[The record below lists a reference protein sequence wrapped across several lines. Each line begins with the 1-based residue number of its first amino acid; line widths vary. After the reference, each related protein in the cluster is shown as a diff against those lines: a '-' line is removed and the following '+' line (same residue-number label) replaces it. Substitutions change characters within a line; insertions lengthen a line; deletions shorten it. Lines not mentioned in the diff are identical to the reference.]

1 MKSLTRLYLL
11 FALLLVQSYAFAQK
25 VLVDT
30 QKSYPRIRS
39 IEVEGG
45 WLDVSYD
52 GGSSSSV
59 DVEAYLESENENQ
72 DIVFVTIG
80 DVLKISYK
88 RSSQMNSW
96 NSKSKGWIKMSGPE
110 SIKLSIRN
118 SSGDLQV
125 SRVSSDETSLKVSSG
140 KIQAN
145 QIRGDLMVNATSGN
159 IRVDGVNGNVLAGMT
174 SGNADIFNVKGDLQY
189 KSTSGSLDANNVE
202 GELSVSL
209 TSGNA
214 KLSNV
219 GQLGALKFTS
229 GNIRAENA
237 GLGPNTSFS
246 GTSGNFRVQ
255 TPSNLNAYNYEL
267 KASSG
272 NLKVGKSSKG
282 KTLEINNGASSTI
295 KGQISSGN
303 ITIEN

>member
-30 QKSYPRIRS
+30 QKSYPGIRS

-96 NSKSKGWIKMSGPE
+96 NSKSKGWIKITAARLGSSRSTVVPPSTPAMELLRGP
-110 SIKLSIRN
+110 
-118 SSGDLQV
+118 
-125 SRVSSDETSLKVSSG
+125 
-140 KIQAN
+140 
-145 QIRGDLMVNATSGN
+145 VNA
-159 IRVDGVNGNVLAGMT
+159 LA
-174 SGNADIFNVKGDLQY
+174 
-189 KSTSGSLDANNVE
+189 
-202 GELSVSL
+202 L
-209 TSGNA
+209 TTP
-214 KLSNV
+214 
-219 GQLGALKFTS
+219 F
-229 GNIRAENA
+229 RA
-237 GLGPNTSFS
+237 TH
-246 GTSGNFRVQ
+246 
-255 TPSNLNAYNYEL
+255 
-267 KASSG
+267 
-272 NLKVGKSSKG
+272 
-282 KTLEINNGASSTI
+282 
-295 KGQISSGN
+295 
-303 ITIEN
+303 

>member
-30 QKSYPRIRS
+30 QKSYPGIRS

-96 NSKSKGWIKMSGPE
+96 
-110 SIKLSIRN
+110 
-118 SSGDLQV
+118 
-125 SRVSSDETSLKVSSG
+125 
-140 KIQAN
+140 
-145 QIRGDLMVNATSGN
+145 
-159 IRVDGVNGNVLAGMT
+159 
-174 SGNADIFNVKGDLQY
+174 
-189 KSTSGSLDANNVE
+189 
-202 GELSVSL
+202 
-209 TSGNA
+209 
-214 KLSNV
+214 
-219 GQLGALKFTS
+219 
-229 GNIRAENA
+229 
-237 GLGPNTSFS
+237 
-246 GTSGNFRVQ
+246 
-255 TPSNLNAYNYEL
+255 
-267 KASSG
+267 
-272 NLKVGKSSKG
+272 
-282 KTLEINNGASSTI
+282 
-295 KGQISSGN
+295 
-303 ITIEN
+303 